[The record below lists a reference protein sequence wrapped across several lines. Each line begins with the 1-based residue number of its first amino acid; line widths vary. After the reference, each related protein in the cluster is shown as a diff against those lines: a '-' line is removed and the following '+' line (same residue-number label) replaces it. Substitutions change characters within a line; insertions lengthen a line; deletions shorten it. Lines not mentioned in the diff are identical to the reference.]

1 MLERVALHQTRFRIP
16 GIAPDAR
23 GVVLGARG
31 LVLFAS
37 LDRLATFL
45 AAYSAGHGLATLA
58 PTFRIHVLRSP
69 LNVSEISLSF
79 DAYSSDRMDSIA
91 DAAKLAGGLL
101 FTGTARHF
109 VEYRSAAAPFGWD
122 AVDLA
127 AEPAA
132 LVLYHSTFEQ
142 PYAVEREV
150 DVRRFV
156 LRLEPRPDP
165 ALRHGPAR
173 LLLAEPGVGPAL
185 VRTLVRSSI
194 EARVAVLDFPT
205 SSDVVPE
212 PDRKWLFEVPAL
224 PERMHLFRSSLP
236 GIASFVP
243 IAPRAAVEE
252 GFSHPLTLE
261 SFPFFDAGAP
271 LVLFWGRRAPL
282 EIAPGFSF
290 TDVRALVRITVG
302 KERPRTATRASVP
315 ETIRATLR
323 LAPSR
328 RANRRPTAA
337 FIPTSELSLLRLLA
351 YVLDRTTLTTT
362 RVFFASDGAYLVA
375 EHPLTAIP
383 LGQWFEASAPA
394 VFVPFGMDV
403 VPRIS
408 PSTLTQ
414 ALAAE
419 ANGLTFFFPEGRVVS
434 LDRANTVTLDA
445 ALVEGV
451 SWAPVPGR
459 DFEVEVPPLPSV
471 QLEPLGLRPLSRAR
485 EKAPP

>member
-1 MLERVALHQTRFRIP
+1 VLERVALHQTRFRIP
-16 GIAPDAR
+16 GITPDAR
-23 GVVLGARG
+23 GVVLGTRG

-69 LNVSEISLSF
+69 LNVSEIALSF
-79 DAYSSDRMDSIA
+79 DAHSSDRMDSIA

-122 AVDLA
+122 AADLA

-165 ALRHGPAR
+165 APRRGPAR

-185 VRTLVRSSI
+185 LRTLVRSSVD
-194 EARVAVLDFPT
+194 ARVAVLDFPM
-205 SSDVVPE
+205 SSDVAPE
-212 PDRKWLFEVPAL
+212 PDRKWLFEVPEL
-224 PERMHLFRSSLP
+224 PERMRLFRSSLP
-236 GIASFVP
+236 GITSFVP

-261 SFPFFDAGAP
+261 SFPFFGADAP
-271 LVLFWGRRAPL
+271 LVLFWGRRTPL

-302 KERPRTATRASVP
+302 NERPRTATPAPVP
-315 ETIRATLR
+315 EPLRATLR
-323 LAPSR
+323 LVSSG
-328 RANRRPTAA
+328 RANGRPTAA
-337 FIPTSELSLLRLLA
+337 FIPTSELSLLRQLA

-362 RVFFASDGAYLVA
+362 RIFFASDGAYLVA
-375 EHPLTAIP
+375 ERPLTSIP
-383 LGQWFEASAPA
+383 LGRWFEGCAPSI
-394 VFVPFGMDV
+394 FVPFGMDL
-403 VPRIS
+403 VPRVS
-408 PSTLTQ
+408 PGMLAN
-414 ALAAE
+414 ALGAE
-419 ANGLTFFFPEGRVVS
+419 ANSVTFFFPEGRVVS
-434 LDRANTVTLDA
+434 LDRARTVTLDA

-451 SWAPVPGR
+451 SWASVPGR
-459 DFEVEVPPLPSV
+459 DFDVEVPLWPSV
-471 QLEPLGLRPLSRAR
+471 RLEPLGLRPLSRAR
-485 EKAPP
+485 EKASS

>member
-1 MLERVALHQTRFRIP
+1 
-16 GIAPDAR
+16 
-23 GVVLGARG
+23 VVLGARG

-45 AAYSAGHGLATLA
+45 AAYSAGHGLAALA

-79 DAYSSDRMDSIA
+79 DAGSSDRMDSIA

-150 DVRRFV
+150 EVRRFV

-165 ALRHGPAR
+165 ALRGAAR

-212 PDRKWLFEVPAL
+212 PDRKWLFEVPEL
-224 PERMHLFRSSLP
+224 PERMRIFRSSLP
-236 GIASFVP
+236 GVASFVP
-243 IAPRAAVEE
+243 VAPRAAVEE

-261 SFPFFDAGAP
+261 SFPFFHAGAP
-271 LVLFWGRRAPL
+271 LVLFWGRRTPL

-290 TDVRALVRITVG
+290 TDVRALVRIAVG
-302 KERPRTATRASVP
+302 EGRPRAATRASIP
-315 ETIRATLR
+315 ESLRATLR
-323 LAPSR
+323 LVSSR
-328 RANRRPTAA
+328 RSNSRPTAA
-337 FIPTSELSLLRLLA
+337 FIPTSELPLLRLLA

-362 RVFFASDGAYLVA
+362 RVFFASDGAYLIA
-375 EHPLTAIP
+375 ERPLTSIP
-383 LGQWFEASAPA
+383 LGSWFEACAPA
-394 VFVPFGMDV
+394 IFVPLGKDL
-403 VPRIS
+403 VPRVS
-408 PSTLTQ
+408 PETLAT
-414 ALAAE
+414 ALGAE
-419 ANGLTFFFPEGRVVS
+419 ANGVTFFFPEGRVVS
-434 LDRANTVTLDA
+434 VDRAHAVTLDA

-451 SWAPVPGR
+451 SWASVPGR
-459 DFEVEVPPLPSV
+459 DFDVEVPLWPSV
-471 QLEPLGLRPLSRAR
+471 RLEPLGLRPLSRAR
-485 EKAPP
+485 AKDSS